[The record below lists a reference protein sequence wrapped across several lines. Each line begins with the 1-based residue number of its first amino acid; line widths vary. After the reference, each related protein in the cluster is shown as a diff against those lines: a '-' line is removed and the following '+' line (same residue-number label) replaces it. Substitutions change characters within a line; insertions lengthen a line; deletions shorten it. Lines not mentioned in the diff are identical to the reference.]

1 MSIVETFLVLP
12 SCDSKLSE
20 PMDIFPIL
28 YPEFSVF
35 LEIICATSTALPILI
50 PRALMLT
57 VGKLANWINVEVTYA
72 IIGFLPMNTVSR
84 CSVDM
89 RVKYYEDNLN
99 QDRLNRER
107 ILELLKNDTSKKSV
121 LPSLVQS
128 NDPEIIQE
136 IMKLFDDDDIE
147 IRGEVFSTLLLN
159 QNDILKYLILGLK
172 HESKNVRAYIILVL
186 ANRNEKNSI
195 EHIRKLTNDLS
206 DLVRTC
212 AYGSLGH
219 LEVKESAKELH
230 QGIFDSN
237 LEAVKSAAYALA
249 RIGENISDKE
259 IEELH
264 RLDESEFGK
273 ILKFFN

>member
-1 MSIVETFLVLP
+1 METFLVLP

-57 VGKLANWINVEVTYA
+57 DGKLANWINVEVTYA

-99 QDRLNRER
+99 QDRMEKRDVLKLLNDEDSRLD
-107 ILELLKNDTSKKSV
+107 ILPKLT
-121 LPSLVQS
+121 QT
-128 NDPEIIQE
+128 NDPEIIWE
-136 IMKLFDDDDIE
+136 IISLFDAERIE
-147 IRGEVFSTLLLN
+147 IRGEVFSTLFLN
-159 QNDILKYLILGLK
+159 ENDILEQLLKGLK
-172 HESKNVRAYIILVL
+172 HESKNVRGYTLLVI
-186 ANRNEKNSI
+186 ANRNEKDATKEII
-195 EHIRKLTNDLS
+195 ELTNDS
-206 DLVRTC
+206 SGLVRTC
-212 AYGSLGH
+212 AYGALGH
-219 LEVKESAKELH
+219 LKVKESSKELH
-230 QGIFDSN
+230 KGVFDSN

-249 RIGENISDKE
+249 RINEKISQEE
-259 IEELH
+259 IDSMK
-264 RLDESEFGK
+264 RLERIDFEK
-273 ILKFFN
+273 IFKFFN

>member
-1 MSIVETFLVLP
+1 METFLVLP

-50 PRALMLT
+50 PRALILT
-57 VGKLANWINVEVTYA
+57 DGKLANWINVEVTYA

-99 QDRLNRER
+99 QDRMEKRDVLKLLNDEDSRLD
-107 ILELLKNDTSKKSV
+107 ILPKLT
-121 LPSLVQS
+121 QT
-128 NDPEIIQE
+128 NDPEIIWE
-136 IMKLFDDDDIE
+136 IISLFDAERIE
-147 IRGEVFSTLLLN
+147 IRGEVFSTLFLNENGILEQLLR
-159 QNDILKYLILGLK
+159 GLK
-172 HESKNVRAYIILVL
+172 HESKNVRGYTLLVI
-186 ANRNEKNSI
+186 ANRNEKDAIKEII
-195 EHIRKLTNDLS
+195 ELTNDS
-206 DLVRTC
+206 SGLVRTC
-212 AYGSLGH
+212 AYGALGH
-219 LEVKESAKELH
+219 LKVKESSKELH

-249 RIGENISDKE
+249 RINEKISQEE
-259 IEELH
+259 IDSMK
-264 RLDESEFGK
+264 RLERIDFEK
-273 ILKFFN
+273 IFKFFN

>member
-1 MSIVETFLVLP
+1 METFLVLP

-57 VGKLANWINVEVTYA
+57 DGKLANWINVEVTYA

-99 QDRLNRER
+99 QDRMEKRDVLKLLNDEDSRLD
-107 ILELLKNDTSKKSV
+107 ILPKLT
-121 LPSLVQS
+121 QT
-128 NDPEIIQE
+128 NDPEIIWE
-136 IMKLFDDDDIE
+136 IISLFDAEKIE
-147 IRGEVFSTLLLN
+147 IRGEVFSTLFLN
-159 QNDILKYLILGLK
+159 ENDILEQLLRGLK
-172 HESKNVRAYIILVL
+172 HESKNVRGYTLLVI
-186 ANRNEKNSI
+186 ANRNEKDAIKEII
-195 EHIRKLTNDLS
+195 ELTNDS
-206 DLVRTC
+206 SGLVRTC
-212 AYGSLGH
+212 AYGALGH
-219 LEVKESAKELH
+219 LKVKESSKELH

-249 RIGENISDKE
+249 RINEKISQEE
-259 IEELH
+259 IDSMK
-264 RLDESEFGK
+264 RLERIDFEK
-273 ILKFFN
+273 IFKFFN

>member
-20 PMDIFPIL
+20 PMDIFPML

-35 LEIICATSTALPILI
+35 LEIICETSTALPILI

-57 VGKLANWINVEVTYA
+57 DGELANWINVEVTYA

-99 QDRLNRER
+99 QDRMNVDNV
-107 ILELLKNDTSKKSV
+107 LESLRNEGSKLSV
-121 LPSLVQS
+121 LPTLTQIE
-128 NDPEIIQE
+128 DPKIIQE
-136 IMKLFDDDDIE
+136 IIGLFDNDDIE
-147 IRGEVFSTLLLN
+147 IRGEVFSTLFLN
-159 QNDILKYLILGLK
+159 QNDILKELIIGLNHK
-172 HESKNVRAYIILVL
+172 SKNVRAYVTLIL
-186 ANRNEKNSI
+186 ANRKEKDAI
-195 EHIRKLTNDLS
+195 KEIKKLTNDAS

-212 AYGSLGH
+212 AYGALGH
-219 LEVKESAKELH
+219 FEMKESAKELH
-230 QGIFDSN
+230 EGIFDSN
-237 LEAVKSAAYALA
+237 IQAVKSAAYALS
-249 RIGENISDKE
+249 RIGEKISRKE

-264 RLDESEFGK
+264 KLDDPDFEK
-273 ILKFFN
+273 ILKLFN

>member
-1 MSIVETFLVLP
+1 METFLVLP

-50 PRALMLT
+50 PRALILT
-57 VGKLANWINVEVTYA
+57 DGKLANWINVEVTYA

-99 QDRLNRER
+99 QDRMEKRDVLKLLNDEDSRLD
-107 ILELLKNDTSKKSV
+107 ILPKLT
-121 LPSLVQS
+121 QT
-128 NDPEIIQE
+128 NDPEIIWE
-136 IMKLFDDDDIE
+136 IISLFDAEKIE
-147 IRGEVFSTLLLN
+147 IRGEVFSTLFLN
-159 QNDILKYLILGLK
+159 ENDILEQLLKGLK
-172 HESKNVRAYIILVL
+172 HESKNVRGYTLLVI
-186 ANRNEKNSI
+186 ANRNEKDATKEII
-195 EHIRKLTNDLS
+195 ELTNDS
-206 DLVRTC
+206 SGLVRTC
-212 AYGSLGH
+212 AYGALGH
-219 LEVKESAKELH
+219 LKVKESSKELH

-249 RIGENISDKE
+249 RIKEKISQEE
-259 IEELH
+259 IDSMK
-264 RLDESEFGK
+264 RLERIDFEK
-273 ILKFFN
+273 IFKFFN

>member
-1 MSIVETFLVLP
+1 METFLVLP

-57 VGKLANWINVEVTYA
+57 DGKLANWINVEVTYA

-99 QDRLNRER
+99 QDRMEKRDVLKLLNDEDSRLD
-107 ILELLKNDTSKKSV
+107 ILPKLT
-121 LPSLVQS
+121 QT
-128 NDPEIIQE
+128 NDPEIIWE
-136 IMKLFDDDDIE
+136 IISLFDAEKIE
-147 IRGEVFSTLLLN
+147 IRGEVFSTLFLN
-159 QNDILKYLILGLK
+159 ENDILEQLLRGLK
-172 HESKNVRAYIILVL
+172 HESKNVRGYTILVI
-186 ANRNEKNSI
+186 ANRNEKDATKEII
-195 EHIRKLTNDLS
+195 EMTNDS
-206 DLVRTC
+206 SGLVRTC
-212 AYGSLGH
+212 AYGALGH
-219 LEVKESAKELH
+219 LKVKESSKELH

-249 RIGENISDKE
+249 RIKEKISQEE
-259 IEELH
+259 IDSMK
-264 RLDESEFGK
+264 RLERKDFEK
-273 ILKFFN
+273 IFKFFN

>member
-1 MSIVETFLVLP
+1 METFLVLP
-12 SCDSKLSE
+12 SWDSKLSE

-57 VGKLANWINVEVTYA
+57 DGKLANWINVEVTYA

-99 QDRLNRER
+99 QDRMEKRDVLKLLNDEDSRLD
-107 ILELLKNDTSKKSV
+107 ILPKLT
-121 LPSLVQS
+121 QT
-128 NDPEIIQE
+128 NDPEIIWE
-136 IMKLFDDDDIE
+136 IISLFDAERIE
-147 IRGEVFSTLLLN
+147 IRGEVFSTLFLN
-159 QNDILKYLILGLK
+159 ENDILEQLLKGLK
-172 HESKNVRAYIILVL
+172 HESKNVRGYTLLVI
-186 ANRNEKNSI
+186 ANRNEKDAI
-195 EHIRKLTNDLS
+195 KEITELTNDS
-206 DLVRTC
+206 SGLVRTC
-212 AYGSLGH
+212 AYGALGH
-219 LEVKESAKELH
+219 LKVKESSKELH

-249 RIGENISDKE
+249 RINEKISQEE
-259 IEELH
+259 IDSMK
-264 RLDESEFGK
+264 RLERIDFEK

>member
-1 MSIVETFLVLP
+1 METFLVLP

-57 VGKLANWINVEVTYA
+57 DGKLANWINVEVTYA

-99 QDRLNRER
+99 QDRMEKRDVLKLLNDEDSRLD
-107 ILELLKNDTSKKSV
+107 ILPKLT
-121 LPSLVQS
+121 QT
-128 NDPEIIQE
+128 NDPEIIWE
-136 IMKLFDDDDIE
+136 IISLFDAERIE
-147 IRGEVFSTLLLN
+147 IRGEVFSTLFLNENGILEQLLR
-159 QNDILKYLILGLK
+159 GLK
-172 HESKNVRAYIILVL
+172 HESKNVRGYTLLVI
-186 ANRNEKNSI
+186 ANRNEKDAIKEII
-195 EHIRKLTNDLS
+195 ELTNDS
-206 DLVRTC
+206 SGLVRTC
-212 AYGSLGH
+212 AYGALGH
-219 LEVKESAKELH
+219 LKVKESSKELH

-249 RIGENISDKE
+249 RINEKISQEE
-259 IEELH
+259 IDSMK
-264 RLDESEFGK
+264 RLERIDFEK
-273 ILKFFN
+273 IFKFFN

>member
-1 MSIVETFLVLP
+1 METFLVLP

-57 VGKLANWINVEVTYA
+57 DGKLANWINVEVTYA

-99 QDRLNRER
+99 QDRMEKRDVLKLLNDEDSRLD
-107 ILELLKNDTSKKSV
+107 ILPKLT
-121 LPSLVQS
+121 QT
-128 NDPEIIQE
+128 NDPEIIWE
-136 IMKLFDDDDIE
+136 IISLFDAEKIE
-147 IRGEVFSTLLLN
+147 VRGEVFSTLFLN
-159 QNDILKYLILGLK
+159 ENDILEQLLKGLK
-172 HESKNVRAYIILVL
+172 HESKNVRGYTLLVI
-186 ANRNEKNSI
+186 ANRNEKDATKEI
-195 EHIRKLTNDLS
+195 TEMTNDS
-206 DLVRTC
+206 SGLVRTC
-212 AYGSLGH
+212 AYGALGH
-219 LEVKESAKELH
+219 LKVKESSKELH

-249 RIGENISDKE
+249 RINEKISQEE
-259 IEELH
+259 IDSMK
-264 RLDESEFGK
+264 RLERIDFEK
-273 ILKFFN
+273 IFKFFN

>member
-1 MSIVETFLVLP
+1 METFLVLP

-20 PMDIFPIL
+20 PMDIFPII

-57 VGKLANWINVEVTYA
+57 EGKLANWINVEVTYA

-99 QDRLNRER
+99 QDRMNREE
-107 ILELLKNDTSKKSV
+107 ISKSLKNKTIRKST
-121 LPSLVQS
+121 LTTLTQN

-136 IMKLFDDDDIE
+136 IIQLFDDDDIE
-147 IRGEVFSTLLLN
+147 IRGEVFSTLFLN
-159 QNDILKYLILGLK
+159 ENDILKDLIRGLN
-172 HESKNVRAYIILVL
+172 HESKNVRAYTALVL
-186 ANRNEKNSI
+186 ANRNEKNAI
-195 EHIRKLTNDLS
+195 EEIRKLTNDS
-206 DLVRTC
+206 SGLVRTC
-212 AYGSLGH
+212 AYGALGH
-219 LEVKESAKELH
+219 LEAKESSKELH
-230 QGIFDSN
+230 RGIFDSN

-249 RIGENISDKE
+249 RIEEKISDEEFEKIRELKE
-259 IEELH
+259 P
-264 RLDESEFGK
+264 EFDK

>member
-1 MSIVETFLVLP
+1 METFLVLP

-57 VGKLANWINVEVTYA
+57 DGKLANWINVEVTYA

-99 QDRLNRER
+99 QDRMEKRDVLKLLNDEDSRLD
-107 ILELLKNDTSKKSV
+107 ILPKLT
-121 LPSLVQS
+121 QT
-128 NDPEIIQE
+128 NDPEIIWE
-136 IMKLFDDDDIE
+136 IISLFDAERIE
-147 IRGEVFSTLLLN
+147 IRGEVFSTLFLN
-159 QNDILKYLILGLK
+159 ENDILEQLLRGLK
-172 HESKNVRAYIILVL
+172 HESKNVRGYTLLVI
-186 ANRNEKNSI
+186 ANRNEKDATKEII
-195 EHIRKLTNDLS
+195 ELTNDS
-206 DLVRTC
+206 SGLVRTC
-212 AYGSLGH
+212 AYGALGH
-219 LEVKESAKELH
+219 LKVKESSKELH

-249 RIGENISDKE
+249 RINEKISQEE
-259 IEELH
+259 IDSMK
-264 RLDESEFGK
+264 RLERIDFEK
-273 ILKFFN
+273 IFKFFN

>member
-1 MSIVETFLVLP
+1 VETFLVLP

-57 VGKLANWINVEVTYA
+57 DGKLANWINVEVTYA
-72 IIGFLPMNTVSR
+72 IIGFLPINTVSR

-99 QDRLNRER
+99 QDRMEKRDVLKLLNDDDSRLD
-107 ILELLKNDTSKKSV
+107 ILPKLT
-121 LPSLVQS
+121 QT
-128 NDPEIIQE
+128 NDPEIIWE
-136 IMKLFDDDDIE
+136 IISLFDAERIE
-147 IRGEVFSTLLLN
+147 IRGEVFSTLFLN
-159 QNDILKYLILGLK
+159 ENDILEQLLRGLK
-172 HESKNVRAYIILVL
+172 HESKNVRGYTLLVI
-186 ANRNEKNSI
+186 ANRNEKDATKEII
-195 EHIRKLTNDLS
+195 EMTNDS
-206 DLVRTC
+206 SGLVRTC
-212 AYGSLGH
+212 AYGALGH
-219 LEVKESAKELH
+219 LKVKESSKELH

-249 RIGENISDKE
+249 RINEKISQEE
-259 IEELH
+259 IDSMK
-264 RLDESEFGK
+264 RLERIDFEK
-273 ILKFFN
+273 IFKFFN

>member
-20 PMDIFPIL
+20 PMDIFPML

-99 QDRLNRER
+99 QDRMTEEA
-107 ILELLKNDTSKKSV
+107 ILESLKNKELRLNL
-121 LPSLVQS
+121 LPALSQTNS
-128 NDPEIIQE
+128 PEIIQE
-136 IMKLFDDDDIE
+136 IIRLFDDEKIE
-147 IRGEVFSTLLLN
+147 VRGEVFSTLFLN
-159 QNDILKYLILGLK
+159 KNNILEQLIYGLK
-172 HESKNVRAYIILVL
+172 NQSKNIRAYTILVL
-186 ANRNEKNSI
+186 ANRNEKESI
-195 EHIRKLTNDLS
+195 QEIIKLTNDS
-206 DLVRTC
+206 SGLVRTC
-212 AYGSLGH
+212 AYGALGH
-219 LEVKESAKELH
+219 LQTKEGTKELH

-237 LEAVKSAAYALA
+237 IEAVKSAAYALA
-249 RIGENISDKE
+249 RIRDKISQKE

-264 RLDESEFGK
+264 RLDDPDIEK

>member
-20 PMDIFPIL
+20 PMDIFPML

-89 RVKYYEDNLN
+89 RVKYYKDNLN
-99 QDRLNRER
+99 QGRMDREE
-107 ILELLKNDTSKKSV
+107 ILELFKNERFKASNV
-121 LPSLVQS
+121 LTTLTQT

-136 IMKLFDDDDIE
+136 IIKLFDDERYRD
-147 IRGEVFSTLLLN
+147 
-159 QNDILKYLILGLK
+159 
-172 HESKNVRAYIILVL
+172 
-186 ANRNEKNSI
+186 
-195 EHIRKLTNDLS
+195 
-206 DLVRTC
+206 
-212 AYGSLGH
+212 
-219 LEVKESAKELH
+219 
-230 QGIFDSN
+230 
-237 LEAVKSAAYALA
+237 
-249 RIGENISDKE
+249 
-259 IEELH
+259 
-264 RLDESEFGK
+264 
-273 ILKFFN
+273 

>member
-1 MSIVETFLVLP
+1 METFLVLP
-12 SCDSKLSE
+12 SWDSKLSE

-57 VGKLANWINVEVTYA
+57 DGKLANWINVEVTYA

-99 QDRLNRER
+99 QDRMEKRDVLKLLNDDDSRLD
-107 ILELLKNDTSKKSV
+107 ILPKLT
-121 LPSLVQS
+121 QT
-128 NDPEIIQE
+128 NDPEIIWE
-136 IMKLFDDDDIE
+136 IISLFDAERIE
-147 IRGEVFSTLLLN
+147 IRGEVFSTLFLN
-159 QNDILKYLILGLK
+159 ENDILEQLLKGLK
-172 HESKNVRAYIILVL
+172 HESKNVRGYTLLVI
-186 ANRNEKNSI
+186 ANRNEKDATKEII
-195 EHIRKLTNDLS
+195 ELTNDS
-206 DLVRTC
+206 SGLVRTC
-212 AYGSLGH
+212 AYGALGH
-219 LEVKESAKELH
+219 LKVKESSKELH

-249 RIGENISDKE
+249 RINEKISQEE
-259 IEELH
+259 IDSMK
-264 RLDESEFGK
+264 RLERIDFEK
-273 ILKFFN
+273 IFKFFN